1 MKPSPSKLIF
11 LVLLLM
17 PCVTAHAQTKK
28 NPKPK
33 PAVPV
38 VTSTPVSTPTA
49 TPKPDPGK
57 KNERP
62 TVDKKP
68 VVTKTYVPTYFY
80 DFDRPGFTYQH
91 ISIEHDANGKG
102 QIALTKDGYDEI
114 WTDPL
119 QLTAA
124 TLENINAALAALNF
138 IDSTESYQFPDRD
151 YAHMG
156 NMTLRVLS
164 NGKERTAKY
173 NWTEN
178 KDAKELMD
186 EYRRISN
193 EYTWRFEIILA
204 RENQPLQTPGLMDAI
219 ASYINRK
226 EISDPPHLIPF
237 LTQLT
242 TDERL
247 PLMARNRA
255 TKLIKQIEK
264 TKK

>member
-1 MKPSPSKLIF
+1 MKTSPSKLIVIS
-11 LVLLLM
+11 VLLLF
-17 PCVTAHAQTKK
+17 CTAVHAQTKK

-33 PAVPV
+33 PTVPV
-38 VTSTPVSTPTA
+38 ATATPVATPTA

-68 VVTKTYVPTYFY
+68 VVTKAYTPTYFY

-91 ISIEHDANGKG
+91 VSIEHDANGKG

-124 TLENINAALAALNF
+124 TLGNINAALTALNF
-138 IDSTESYQFPDRD
+138 IDSTESYQFPTRD
-151 YAHMG
+151 YSNMG
-156 NMTLRVLS
+156 NMTLKVMRD
-164 NGKERTAKY
+164 GRTRTAKY

-178 KDAKELMD
+178 KHAKELMD

-193 EYTWRFEIILA
+193 EYIWRFEIILA
-204 RENQPLQTPGLMDAI
+204 RENQPLQTPGLMDLI
-219 ASYINRK
+219 AGYLDRK

-237 LTQLT
+237 LTELT

-264 TKK
+264 AKK

>member
-1 MKPSPSKLIF
+1 MMTSPSKLIF
-11 LVLLLM
+11 LILLLM
-17 PCVTAHAQTKK
+17 PAAAVSAQVKK

-33 PAVPV
+33 PVAPV
-38 VTSTPVSTPTA
+38 ATTTPAPTPTA
-49 TPKPDPGK
+49 MPKPTPGK

-62 TVDKKP
+62 VDVKKTTVSKS
-68 VVTKTYVPTYFY
+68 YAPTYFY
-80 DFDRPGFTYQH
+80 DFDRPGFTYSH
-91 ISIEHDANGKG
+91 IAIEHDANGKG

-124 TLENINAALAALNF
+124 TLEKLNVALAALDF
-138 IDSTESYQFPDRD
+138 INSTESYQYPTRD
-151 YAHMG
+151 YSHMG
-156 NMTLRVLS
+156 NMTLKVVR
-164 NGKERTAKY
+164 NGKERTVKY

-178 KDAKELMD
+178 KDAMALME

-219 ASYINRK
+219 TAYVNRK

-237 LTQLT
+237 LTELSS
-242 TDERL
+242 DERL

-264 TKK
+264 AKK

>member
-1 MKPSPSKLIF
+1 MKTSPSKLIF
-11 LVLLLM
+11 LFLLLLQ
-17 PCVTAHAQTKK
+17 TAAAAQIKK

-33 PAVPV
+33 TAAPV
-38 VTSTPVSTPTA
+38 VTATPAPTPTA
-49 TPKPDPGK
+49 TPTPTAGK

-62 TVDKKP
+62 VDIKKP
-68 VVTKTYVPTYFY
+68 VATKAYFPTYFY
-80 DFDRPGFTYQH
+80 DFDRPGFTYSH
-91 ISIEHDANGKG
+91 IAIEHDANGKG

-119 QLTAA
+119 QLTPA
-124 TLENINAALAALNF
+124 TLEKINVALAALDF
-138 IDSTESYQFPDRD
+138 INSTESYQFPTRD
-151 YAHMG
+151 YSHMG
-156 NMTLRVLS
+156 NMTLKVVRD
-164 NGKERTAKY
+164 GKERTVKY

-178 KDAKELMD
+178 KDAMALME

-219 ASYINRK
+219 TAYINRK

-237 LTQLT
+237 LTELS

-264 TKK
+264 AKK

>member
-1 MKPSPSKLIF
+1 MKTSPSKLIVIS
-11 LVLLLM
+11 VLLLF
-17 PCVTAHAQTKK
+17 CTAVHAQTKK

-38 VTSTPVSTPTA
+38 ATATPVATPTA
-49 TPKPDPGK
+49 TPKPAPGK
-57 KNERP
+57 RNERP
-62 TVDKKP
+62 VDDKKP
-68 VVTKTYVPTYFY
+68 VLTKAYAPTYFY
-80 DFDRPGFTYQH
+80 DFDRPGFTYSH
-91 ISIEHDANGKG
+91 IAIEHDANGKG

-124 TLENINAALAALNF
+124 TLKKINSALAALNF
-138 IDSTESYQFPDRD
+138 INSTESYQFPTRD
-151 YAHMG
+151 YSHMG
-156 NMTLRVLS
+156 NMTLRVVRD
-164 NGKERTAKY
+164 GKERIAKY

-178 KDAKELMD
+178 KDAMALMD

-219 ASYINRK
+219 AGYVNRK

-237 LTQLT
+237 LTELT

-255 TKLIKQIEK
+255 AKLIEQIEK
-264 TKK
+264 AKK

>member
-1 MKPSPSKLIF
+1 MKTSPSKLIF
-11 LVLLLM
+11 LFVLLLA
-17 PCVTAHAQTKK
+17 TAAVSAQVKK

-33 PAVPV
+33 PVAPV
-38 VTSTPVSTPTA
+38 ATTTPAPTPTA
-49 TPKPDPGK
+49 TSKPSPGK

-62 TVDKKP
+62 ADDKKP
-68 VVTKTYVPTYFY
+68 VVTKAYTPTYFY
-80 DFDRPGFTYQH
+80 DFDRPGFTYSH
-91 ISIEHDANGKG
+91 IAIEHDANGKG

-124 TLENINAALAALNF
+124 TLEKLNVALAALDF
-138 IDSTESYQFPDRD
+138 INSTESYQYPTRD
-151 YAHMG
+151 YSHMG
-156 NMTLRVLS
+156 NMTLKVVRD
-164 NGKERTAKY
+164 GKERIAKY

-178 KDAKELMD
+178 TNAKALMD
-186 EYRRISN
+186 EYRHISN

-204 RENQPLQTPGLMDAI
+204 RQNQPLQTPGLMDAI
-219 ASYINRK
+219 TAYINRK

-237 LTQLT
+237 LTELT

-255 TKLIKQIEK
+255 AKLIKQIEK
-264 TKK
+264 AKK

>member
-1 MKPSPSKLIF
+1 MKASSSKLIF
-11 LVLLLM
+11 LALLLL
-17 PCVTAHAQTKK
+17 PCVVAHAQTKK

-33 PAVPV
+33 PALPV
-38 VTSTPVSTPTA
+38 ATATPVATPTA
-49 TPKPDPGK
+49 TPKPAPGK
-57 KNERP
+57 RNERP
-62 TVDKKP
+62 VDDKKP
-68 VVTKTYVPTYFY
+68 VVTKAYTPTYFY

-91 ISIEHDANGKG
+91 IAIEHDANGKG

-119 QLTAA
+119 QLTAT
-124 TLENINAALAALNF
+124 TLEKINAALAALNF
-138 IDSTESYQFPDRD
+138 IDSTESYQYPTRD
-151 YAHMG
+151 YSHMG
-156 NMTLRVLS
+156 NMTLRLVRD
-164 NGKERTAKY
+164 GKERTAKY

-178 KDAKELMD
+178 KDAKVLMD

-204 RENQPLQTPGLMDAI
+204 RENQPLQTPSLMDAV
-219 ASYINRK
+219 AGYIDRK

-237 LTQLT
+237 LTELS

-247 PLMARNRA
+247 PLIARNRA

-264 TKK
+264 GKK

>member
-1 MKPSPSKLIF
+1 MKPTFKAIILLI
-11 LVLLLM
+11 LLSAIPL
-17 PCVTAHAQTKK
+17 ALSAQVKK

-33 PAVPV
+33 PAAPV
-38 VTSTPVSTPTA
+38 VTATPAPTPTA
-49 TPKPDPGK
+49 TSTPLPGK

-62 TVDKKP
+62 VDVKKTTVSKSY
-68 VVTKTYVPTYFY
+68 TPTYFY
-80 DFDRPGFTYQH
+80 DFDRPGFTYSH
-91 ISIEHDANGKG
+91 IAIEHDANGKG

-124 TLENINAALAALNF
+124 TLEKINAALAALDF
-138 IDSTESYQFPDRD
+138 INSTESYQYPTRD
-151 YAHMG
+151 YSHMG
-156 NMTLRVLS
+156 NMTLKVVRD
-164 NGKERTAKY
+164 GKERIAKY

-178 KDAKELMD
+178 KEAMALMD

-204 RENQPLQTPGLMDAI
+204 RENQPLQTPGLIEAI
-219 ASYINRK
+219 AAYINRK

-237 LTQLT
+237 LTELT

-255 TKLIKQIEK
+255 AKLIEQIN
-264 TKK
+264 KKKK

>member
-1 MKPSPSKLIF
+1 MMTSPSKLIVLF
-11 LVLLLM
+11 LLLLL
-17 PCVTAHAQTKK
+17 PAALSAQTKK

-33 PAVPV
+33 PTAPV
-38 VTSTPVSTPTA
+38 VTA
-49 TPKPDPGK
+49 TPAPTPAATQTPSPGK

-62 TVDKKP
+62 ADNKTP
-68 VVTKTYVPTYFY
+68 VVTKAYTPTYFY

-91 ISIEHDANGKG
+91 ISIEHDSTGKG
-102 QIALTKDGYDEI
+102 QIALTRDGYDEI
-114 WTDPL
+114 WIDPL
-119 QLTAA
+119 QLTAK

-138 IDSTESYQFPDRD
+138 IDSTESYQFPTRD
-151 YAHMG
+151 YSHMG
-156 NMTLRVLS
+156 NMTLKLMQG
-164 NGKERTAKY
+164 GKERTVKY

-178 KDAKELMD
+178 KDAKVLMD

-204 RENQPLQTPGLMDAI
+204 RQNQPLQTPGLMDAI
-219 ASYINRK
+219 AGYIDRK

-237 LTQLT
+237 LTELS

-247 PLMARNRA
+247 PLIARNRA

-264 TKK
+264 AKK